1 MVYFLL
7 LSSLIA
13 KTNIA
18 KAIIRLNTS
27 KVDNSG
33 SPFSRLDTYTHKHH
47 LLEMDCHHLF
57 TFLQNILYR
66 NFLSQT
72 RLNCTKLPSQ
82 SGTYITILGCSPF
95 PVSAGGLCNKFSLTG
110 SRDNYEPYVTGKES
124 NLAPF

>member
-1 MVYFLL
+1 MVYFLS
-7 LSSLIA
+7 LSSLIV

-27 KVDNSG
+27 KVDNLG
-33 SPFSRLDTYTHKHH
+33 SPFSRFDTYIHKHH

-57 TFLQNILYR
+57 TFLQNVLYR

-82 SGTYITILGCSPF
+82 SGTYITMLGCYTRLFIRQKPW
-95 PVSAGGLCNKFSLTG
+95 
-110 SRDNYEPYVTGKES
+110 DNSMAACHVLLSNLNVTGKD
-124 NLAPF
+124 LHLT